1 MNPNLRKVALIAA
14 SFGLLVSLF
23 VALRSGGDDNAAPT
37 TTTTQETAPAPTTQP
52 VPTAEQPTV
61 TEKSAPLPPSPASE
75 RVTIRLRVEG
85 GQPAGGIRRAK
96 VDQGRKVVLVIT
108 SDVSDHIH
116 LHGYDLMADV
126 APGSPARIR
135 FTAGTP
141 GRFEVELED
150 RGVQIADLTVRP

>member
-23 VALRSGGDDNAAPT
+23 IALRSGDDNATST
-37 TTTTQETAPAPTTQP
+37 TPSATRETALTPTTQSAT
-52 VPTAEQPTV
+52 TAEESTTKVRP
-61 TEKSAPLPPSPASE
+61 APPPASE
-75 RVTIRLRVEG
+75 RVTIRPRVEG

-96 VDQGRKVVLVIT
+96 VEQGRKVVLVIT
-108 SDVSDHIH
+108 SDVPDHIH

-135 FTAGTP
+135 FTADIP
-141 GRFEVELED
+141 GRFEVELGD
-150 RGVQIADLTVRP
+150 RGVQIADLTVRL